1 MAIFEKFPYTDLHNL
16 NLDWMINQF
25 KKWEAKY
32 AEYDAELNE
41 LKTAVEAAQAA
52 LDHDEQ
58 NLTAAIT
65 RLDNAIQALP
75 ATIREVVR
83 QEIYPAVEEQLPAI
97 VDAKLPREVKS
108 QLPHEF
114 KDWMDEHFT
123 EPPIDPTMTMAYGV
137 PSSRATG
144 NIFDYLQGL
153 KIEGYTNLQDYV
165 ERTEDGAGNWDGTGG
180 YEGASNSMRCH
191 FDVVGGLTYRLS
203 GWHPAGLAP
212 TIEDI
217 VFGQG
222 PIVSG
227 AKNFTPVGS
236 IQHDDIPIY
245 RVSANT
251 YDIPIPKGADLLL
264 VNSKPGDGHPYG
276 PQVKGPTFEFRGG
289 SRLKWLSP
297 VTGSKSLKFTDG
309 VDISNALRDGR
320 PVTFRFM
327 ASSQFGELY
336 ASVAAA
342 KLVREYDLWDI
353 VMLSDNDQLIKARLD
368 TSAMNNGY
376 LRDITVVD
384 LGGDP
389 GPAPVVN
396 FSIVVNLMAGQ
407 NNTFT
412 GDITLEDLQSALDDA
427 ESVWLSYPGATA
439 NDYDM
444 RQVVEYNQDLTDNTS
459 LRIGVFSED
468 EYIVYS
474 VVDDGND
481 GVTLT
486 VVSEKGMGGYY
497 LENFAE
503 LSRVTAILMADV
515 VPKIIQA
522 PNTLIKTQG
531 STTYSGT
538 AIQDAINAMKRGKTV
553 FIPSSIGGF
562 VIADSYSEDTVNN
575 EIFLGFNVMLEDIEV
590 TPGTTVRITAKL
602 NIQQTTDS
610 ITIRGLAIGAV
621 NTQ

>member
-1 MAIFEKFPYTDLHNL
+1 MAISERWPYTDLHNL
-16 NLDWMINQF
+16 NLDWMLNQF
-25 KKWEAKY
+25 KEWEAKY
-32 AEYDAELNE
+32 AGYDAELNE
-41 LKTAVEAAQAA
+41 LKTAVENAQAA
-52 LDHDEQ
+52 LDQDEQ
-58 NLTAAIT
+58 DLAAAIT

-97 VDAKLPREVKS
+97 VDAKLPAEVQD
-108 QLPHEF
+108 QLPDEF
-114 KDWMDEHFT
+114 ENWMDEHFT

-137 PSSRATG
+137 PSARAAG

-165 ERTEDGAGNWDGTGG
+165 EMTEDGTGNWDGTGG

-191 FDVVGGLTYRLS
+191 FNVVGGLMYRLS

-222 PIVSG
+222 PLTSSSPYFTPIGSILHSDISNYLVSG
-227 AKNFTPVGS
+227 
-236 IQHDDIPIY
+236 
-245 RVSANT
+245 NT

-264 VNSKPGDGHPYG
+264 VNSQPRDGHPYG
-276 PQVKGPTFEFRGG
+276 PEVKGPTFEFKGG
-289 SRLKWLSP
+289 SELRGLSP
-297 VTGSKSLKFTDG
+297 VTGSTALKFTDG
-309 VDISNALRDGR
+309 EDISNALRYGR

-353 VMLSDNDQLIKARLD
+353 VMLGDNDQLIKARLD
-368 TSAMNNGY
+368 TSAAANGY

-396 FSIVVNLMAGQ
+396 FSIVVNLTAGQ

-412 GDITLEDLQSALDDA
+412 GDISLGDLQSALDDA
-427 ESVWLSYPGATA
+427 ESIWLSYPGATA
-439 NDYDM
+439 NDYDL
-444 RQVVEYNQDLTDNTS
+444 RQVVEYNQDLTDDTS

-486 VVSEKGMGGYY
+486 VVSEKGIGG
-497 LENFAE
+497 AVV
-503 LSRVTAILMADV
+503 VTMTTGEGLGV
-515 VPKIIQA
+515 LQA
-522 PNTLIKTQG
+522 LNAFGQ
-531 STTYSGT
+531 T
-538 AIQDAINAMKRGKTV
+538 AIQNEGSLQAVQYDGAVFNSLADKLLTAFQTYDVVYIDINGGQAVVNVVDNATNAAQMSLATVQAVPQVGNFALNISLLLFKTGETSGALL
-553 FIPSSIGGF
+553 ITG
-562 VIADSYSEDTVNN
+562 
-575 EIFLGFNVMLEDIEV
+575 
-590 TPGTTVRITAKL
+590 TAKQ
-602 NIQQTTDS
+602 IST
-610 ITIRGLAIGAV
+610 
-621 NTQ
+621 

>member
-1 MAIFEKFPYTDLHNL
+1 MAIFEKFPYSDLHNL

-25 KKWEAKY
+25 KEWEAKY
-32 AEYDAELNE
+32 TAYDTELNE
-41 LKTAVEAAQAA
+41 LKTAVENAQAA

-58 NLTAAIT
+58 DLAAAIT

-83 QEIYPAVEEQLPAI
+83 QEIYPAVEEQLPGI
-97 VDAKLPREVKS
+97 VDQKLPAEVRS
-108 QLPHEF
+108 QLPDEF
-114 KDWMDEHFT
+114 EDWMDEHFT

-137 PSSRATG
+137 PSARAAG

-165 ERTEDGAGNWDGTGG
+165 EMTEDGAGNWDRTGG

-191 FDVVGGLTYRLS
+191 FNVVGGLTYRLS
-203 GWHPAGLAP
+203 EWRPAGLGSS
-212 TIEDI
+212 IEDI

-227 AKNFTPVGS
+227 AHNFTPVGS
-236 IQHDDIPIY
+236 ILHEDIANY
-245 RVSANT
+245 RVSGNI
-251 YDIPIPKGADLLL
+251 YDIPIPKGADLLM
-264 VNSKPGDGHPYG
+264 VNSKVRDGHPDG
-276 PQVKGPTFEFRGG
+276 PIVRGPTFEFKGG
-289 SRLKWLSP
+289 SELRGLSP
-297 VTGSKSLKFTDG
+297 VTGSTSLKFTDG
-309 VDISNALRDGR
+309 EDISNALRYGR

-342 KLVREYDLWDI
+342 KLVREYDLWDV
-353 VMLSDNDQLIKARLD
+353 VMLSDNDQLIKARCD
-368 TSAMNNGY
+368 ISNTPNGY

-389 GPAPVVN
+389 GPAPIPSY
-396 FSIVVNLMAGQ
+396 SIVVNLTAGQ

-412 GDITLEDLQSALDDA
+412 GDITREDLQSALDDA

-439 NDYDM
+439 NNYDL

-474 VVDDGND
+474 VVDNGND
-481 GVTLT
+481 GITLT
-486 VVSEKGMGGYY
+486 VVSEKGLGGRTVTLSATSAGHIAAAAQQFIGTMSQHAGQLGRVSYTAGGVSEIEDIVNLLRDGYEVNIPILPDTY
-497 LENFAE
+497 L
-503 LSRVTAILMADV
+503 RVTQWYQDAYTSTCTGHITFAGYALPGDILM
-515 VPKIIQA
+515 
-522 PNTLIKTQG
+522 
-531 STTYSGT
+531 S
-538 AIQDAINAMKRGKTV
+538 
-553 FIPSSIGGF
+553 GF
-562 VIADSYSEDTVNN
+562 VDLIINQNIINMVGM
-575 EIFLGFNVMLEDIEV
+575 II
-590 TPGTTVRITAKL
+590 L
-602 NIQQTTDS
+602 N
-610 ITIRGLAIGAV
+610 A
-621 NTQ
+621 